1 MSHFAESQVLREK
14 AGQPTGG
21 QFAEKAR
28 AASGVSLDQPDEGE
42 VRLRA
47 AAQYAGWPIVADVLM
62 EMREDGDLT
71 GSAADSVTDSAI
83 IEAGDTIFGP
93 AIDDAEAWL
102 AESYA
107 ADRPS
112 VTAQALAEAWAE
124 GHRTGWEHCQ
134 DGNYGND
141 HWDDPTPNPYAAP
154 VALDTDRLRGVC
166 QEAGVPSYV
175 VSFIEAADDRGEVPT
190 TYLNSLDSSD
200 LAHLH
205 ADVIEPRMSEFAG
218 QLRPSAEP
226 TDLAA

>member
-1 MSHFAESQVLREK
+1 MSTFSESNIVREK

-21 QFAEKAR
+21 QFAEKTR

-47 AAQYAGWPIVADVLM
+47 AAQYAGWPIVADVLV
-62 EMREDGDLT
+62 EMREGGDLPA
-71 GSAADSVTDSAI
+71 SAADSVTDSAI

-107 ADRPS
+107 ADTS
-112 VTAQALAEAWAE
+112 
-124 GHRTGWEHCQ
+124 
-134 DGNYGND
+134 ND
-141 HWDDPTPNPYAAP
+141 SDHEDPYAAP
-154 VALDTDRLRGVC
+154 VVLDTDRLRGAC

-205 ADVIEPRMSEFAG
+205 TDTIEPRMSEFAG
-218 QLRPSAEP
+218 QLRQPVETA
-226 TDLAA
+226 DLAA

>member
-107 ADRPS
+107 ADTS
-112 VTAQALAEAWAE
+112 
-124 GHRTGWEHCQ
+124 G
-134 DGNYGND
+134 DSD
-141 HWDDPTPNPYAAP
+141 HEDPYAAP
-154 VALDTDRLRGVC
+154 VVLDTDRLRGAC